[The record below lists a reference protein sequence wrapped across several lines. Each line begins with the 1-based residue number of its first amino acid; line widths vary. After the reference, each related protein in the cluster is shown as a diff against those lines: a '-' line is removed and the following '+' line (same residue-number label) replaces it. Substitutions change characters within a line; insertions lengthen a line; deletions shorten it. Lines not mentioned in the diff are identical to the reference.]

1 MGHYSEQRERW
12 EDLTYQEDRLK
23 QKEERDCA
31 EYEELEDLLGTMLLD
46 TFFLKNNINPFDD
59 FERLS
64 YPSKIDILEKL
75 LEKASKKLNKARKKA
90 VKKGVL

>member
-31 EYEELEDLLGTMLLD
+31 EYEELENLLEIMLLD

-59 FERLS
+59 FEGLS
-64 YPSKIDILEKL
+64 YPSKISILEKL
-75 LEKASKKLNKARKKA
+75 LEKASKKLNKAKEKA